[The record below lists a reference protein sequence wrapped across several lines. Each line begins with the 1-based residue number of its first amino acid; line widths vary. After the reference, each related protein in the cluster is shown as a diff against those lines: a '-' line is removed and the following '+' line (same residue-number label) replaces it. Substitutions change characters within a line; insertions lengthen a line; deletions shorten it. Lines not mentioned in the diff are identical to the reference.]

1 MKDEKKL
8 VADEEKAIAE
18 RASKR
23 QIEAP
28 CVFKAPDPRTGKFR
42 DYFPSVNC
50 DVKSCDNCGW
60 NPEVA
65 RRRVD
70 KMLAEVDARRRAEA
84 AAERKARKKGAS
96 K

>member
-28 CVFKAPDPRTGKFR
+28 CVFKAPDPRTGRLR
-42 DYFPSVNC
+42 DYFPSVIC
-50 DVKSCDNCGW
+50 DVKSCSKCGW

-65 RRRVD
+65 
-70 KMLAEVDARRRAEA
+70 E
-84 AAERKARKKGAS
+84 ERKKKREE
-96 K
+96 KK